1 MGETIGVVASE
12 LAGRPAGGDLAC
24 AAAAAR
30 RRPAAWLSV
39 LDGHSAFPI
48 VVR

>member
-24 AAAAAR
+24 AAAAR